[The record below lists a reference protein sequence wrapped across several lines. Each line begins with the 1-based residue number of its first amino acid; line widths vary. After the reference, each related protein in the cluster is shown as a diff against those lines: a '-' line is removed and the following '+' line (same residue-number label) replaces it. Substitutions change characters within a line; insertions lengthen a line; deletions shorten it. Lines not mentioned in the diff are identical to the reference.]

1 VNKGKK
7 RRALATKEEV
17 ERFDKEDERGVK
29 RKRAGLG
36 NRKESRKAWNLEAG
50 VKISWVKL
58 WGHDVIC

>member
-17 ERFDKEDERGVK
+17 DRFDRDDERGAK
-29 RKRAGLG
+29 RKRAGLV

-50 VKISWVKL
+50 VKIS
-58 WGHDVIC
+58 